1 MIFQKLDNTRFD
13 EFFEL
18 VTKMVAEAEFCEA
31 VPELSKIKR
40 MFNMPN
46 IAVFGAFDDNKLIG
60 FISGMHHEYFFSS
73 NKKVSDLGFYILPEY
88 RGSRASIKLLKE
100 LENWAQSFG
109 VEDLYLGQTTAV
121 NIEKTQKFYERL
133 GYKTVGF
140 NTVKHLRN

>member
-1 MIFQKLDNTRFD
+1 
-13 EFFEL
+13 
-18 VTKMVAEAEFCEA
+18 
-31 VPELSKIKR
+31 

-60 FISGMHHEYFFSS
+60 FISGMHQEYFFSS

-88 RGSRASIKLLKE
+88 RGSRAAIKLLKE
-100 LENWAQSFG
+100 LENWAKSFG
-109 VEDLYLGQTTAV
+109 VEDLYLGQTTAI

-140 NTVKHLRN
+140 NTVKHLKD